1 MPIALGGVFGSTA
14 YKDTG
19 TIMAKRSKRSPRN
32 IAKSRTVRLACM
44 RGQRVVELTI
54 SDRYGMRTL
63 KWSMNT
69 GGYYVRK
76 VETEVPVVKKIRTRE
91 SAEVIVNPKGNGTAL
106 RGMARTPISR
116 GRHSKGHGMKIRG
129 HHTVPAH
136 RDYKGGTQ
144 EVYSWSETT
153 TRTQRFEYTRT
164 QLEAYLNKYGCS
176 LN

>member
-1 MPIALGGVFGSTA
+1 MFGSTV

-19 TIMAKRSKRSPRN
+19 TIMAKRSKRSRRN

-54 SDRYGMRTL
+54 SDRHGMRTL

-69 GGYYVRK
+69 SGYYVRT

-91 SAEVIVNPKGNGTAL
+91 SSEVIVNPKGNGAAL
-106 RGMARTPISR
+106 RGMARTPIKQ

-136 RDYKGGTQ
+136 RDYKGSTH

-153 TRTQRFEYTRT
+153 TRTQRFEYSRT
-164 QLEAYLNKYGCS
+164 QLEAYLNQYGCS